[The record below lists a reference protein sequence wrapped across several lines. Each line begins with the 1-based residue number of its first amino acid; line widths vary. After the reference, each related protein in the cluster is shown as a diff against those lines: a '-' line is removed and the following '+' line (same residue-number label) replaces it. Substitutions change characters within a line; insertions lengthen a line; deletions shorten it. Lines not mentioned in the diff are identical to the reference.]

1 MTWIVIMQCYELWTA
16 PLCASTIQQ
25 TVSLQSHE
33 DVIIFL
39 LKKNKQLIYLLST
52 EVQELK
58 KKTRLAKEINE
69 TTRKNKQ
76 LTCLLSTEVQESKN
90 LKKKTRLA
98 KEINETTRKNKQLT
112 CLLSTEV
119 QEPKNLKKKDV
130 ISKRNK
136 QPTKKTNT

>member
-1 MTWIVIMQCYELWTA
+1 MIITNKPCLFDLNCDNAMLQIMNSA
-16 PLCASTIQQ
+16 ILCEYDPTNG
-25 TVSLQSHE
+25 QSAIPRGR
-33 DVIIFL
+33 DNIL
-39 LKKNKQLIYLLST
+39 A
-52 EVQELK
+52 K
-58 KKTRLAKEINE
+58 KKQTN
-69 TTRKNKQ
+69 
-76 LTCLLSTEVQESKN
+76 LSVIYWSPRA
-90 LKKKTRLA
+90 KKKTRLA